1 MEELQQN
8 KTALEGSGKPLLKIR
23 ISFFFGQLLFFKL
36 CFSLFTFSQTW
47 YIAKTLNLEAS
58 LGVVFVALSVPR
70 LIFMIVG
77 GAVAD
82 KFPKKHYVLLQY
94 HSSDSCR
101 NHSHMVHCR

>member
-23 ISFFFGQLLFFKL
+23 ISFFFGLTTLFKL

-70 LIFMIVG
+70 LI
-77 GAVAD
+77 
-82 KFPKKHYVLLQY
+82 L
-94 HSSDSCR
+94 
-101 NHSHMVHCR
+101 

>member
-8 KTALEGSGKPLLKIR
+8 KSALEGSGKPLLKIR
-23 ISFFFGQLLFFKL
+23 ISFSLGSYSLSSFA
-36 CFSLFTFSQTW
+36 FSLFTFSQTW

-70 LIFMIVG
+70 LIFMIIG

-82 KFPKKHYVLLQY
+82 KFPKKHYVLF
-94 HSSDSCR
+94 
-101 NHSHMVHCR
+101 

>member
-8 KTALEGSGKPLLKIR
+8 KSALEGSGKPLLKMR
-23 ISFFFGQLLFFKL
+23 TSFFFGQLLFSSFAL
-36 CFSLFTFSQTW
+36 AFFTFSQTW

-70 LIFMIVG
+70 LIFMIIG

-82 KFPKKHYVLLQY
+82 KFPKKHYVLFKY
-94 HSSDSCR
+94 YSCYSRR
-101 NHSHMVHCR
+101 NHPHMVHRR